1 MFTLKKKSNIDYA
14 APHIRQQAFRMRLLK
29 FYKEI
34 EFNDDVY
41 NHNATMI
48 LKGTLPYKFVNEIE
62 RLRLKQKKKKKKN
75 GKKSNVKVQQLWASK
90 LEILLKEVHKKNKHY
105 FKIGGTI

>member
-48 LKGTLPYKFVNEIE
+48 LKGPLPYKFVNELE
-62 RLRLKQKKKKKKN
+62 RLRLEHEKKKKEKWDKIKKR
-75 GKKSNVKVQQLWASK
+75 GATTLGLQVRDIVKRSTQ
-90 LEILLKEVHKKNKHY
+90 ER
-105 FKIGGTI
+105 

>member
-34 EFNDDVY
+34 EFNDDY
-41 NHNATMI
+41 NSDGHIFIKQDQPLPASI
-48 LKGTLPYKFVNEIE
+48 LAIYPTLVSSD
-62 RLRLKQKKKKKKN
+62 
-75 GKKSNVKVQQLWASK
+75 G
-90 LEILLKEVHKKNKHY
+90 
-105 FKIGGTI
+105 

>member
-1 MFTLKKKSNIDYA
+1 MMFTLKKKSNIDYA

-29 FYKEI
+29 FYKTI

-48 LKGTLPYKFVNEIE
+48 LKGTLPYRFVNEIE
-62 RLRLKQKKKKKKN
+62 RLRLEHEKKKKEKWDKIKKR
-75 GKKSNVKVQQLWASK
+75 GATTLGLKVRD
-90 LEILLKEVHKKNKHY
+90 ILKRSTQER
-105 FKIGGTI
+105 

>member
-1 MFTLKKKSNIDYA
+1 MLKLKRKSNIDYA

-62 RLRLKQKKKKKKN
+62 RLRLEHEKKKKEKWEKIKRK
-75 GKKSNVKVQQLWASK
+75 GATTLGLKVRDIVKRSTQ
-90 LEILLKEVHKKNKHY
+90 ER
-105 FKIGGTI
+105 

>member
-62 RLRLKQKKKKKKN
+62 RLRLEHEKKKKEKWEKI
-75 GKKSNVKVQQLWASK
+75 KRKSATTLGLKVRDIVKRSTQ
-90 LEILLKEVHKKNKHY
+90 ER
-105 FKIGGTI
+105 

>member
-1 MFTLKKKSNIDYA
+1 MFKLKKKSNIDYA

-29 FYKEI
+29 FYKTI

-62 RLRLKQKKKKKKN
+62 RLRLEHEKKKKEKWDKIKKK
-75 GKKSNVKVQQLWASK
+75 GATTLGLQIRDIIKRSTQ
-90 LEILLKEVHKKNKHY
+90 ER
-105 FKIGGTI
+105 

>member
-29 FYKEI
+29 FYKTI

-48 LKGTLPYKFVNEIE
+48 LKGTLPYRFVNEIE
-62 RLRLKQKKKKKKN
+62 RLRLEHEKKKKEKWDKIKKR
-75 GKKSNVKVQQLWASK
+75 GATTLGLKVRD
-90 LEILLKEVHKKNKHY
+90 ILKRSTQER
-105 FKIGGTI
+105 

>member
-29 FYKEI
+29 FYKTI

-48 LKGTLPYKFVNEIE
+48 LKGTLPYRFVNEIE
-62 RLRLKQKKKKKKN
+62 RLRLEHEKKKKEKWDKIKKR
-75 GKKSNVKVQQLWASK
+75 GATTLGLQVRDIIKRSTQ
-90 LEILLKEVHKKNKHY
+90 ER
-105 FKIGGTI
+105 

>member
-29 FYKEI
+29 FYKTI
-34 EFNDDVY
+34 EYNDDVY

-62 RLRLKQKKKKKKN
+62 RLRLEHEKKKKEKWDKIKKR
-75 GKKSNVKVQQLWASK
+75 GATTLGLQVRDIIKRSTQ
-90 LEILLKEVHKKNKHY
+90 ER
-105 FKIGGTI
+105 

>member
-1 MFTLKKKSNIDYA
+1 MLTLKKKSNIDYA
-14 APHIRQQAFRMRLLK
+14 APHVRQQAFRMRLLK
-29 FYKEI
+29 FYKTI

-62 RLRLKQKKKKKKN
+62 RLRLEHEKKKKEKWDKIKKR
-75 GKKSNVKVQQLWASK
+75 GATTLGLQVRDIIKRSTQ
-90 LEILLKEVHKKNKHY
+90 ER
-105 FKIGGTI
+105 

>member
-48 LKGTLPYKFVNEIE
+48 LKGTLPYKFVNKIE
-62 RLRLKQKKKKKKN
+62 RLRLEHEKKKKEKWEKIKRK
-75 GKKSNVKVQQLWASK
+75 GATTLGLKVRDIVKRSTQ
-90 LEILLKEVHKKNKHY
+90 ER
-105 FKIGGTI
+105 

>member
-1 MFTLKKKSNIDYA
+1 MMFKLKKKPNIDYA

-62 RLRLKQKKKKKKN
+62 RLRLEHEKQKKEKWEKIKRK
-75 GKKSNVKVQQLWASK
+75 GATTLGLKVRDIVKRSTQ
-90 LEILLKEVHKKNKHY
+90 ER
-105 FKIGGTI
+105 

>member
-1 MFTLKKKSNIDYA
+1 MFTLKKKFNIDYA

-29 FYKEI
+29 FYKTI

-62 RLRLKQKKKKKKN
+62 RLRLEHEKKKKEKWDKIKKR
-75 GKKSNVKVQQLWASK
+75 GATTLGLQVRDIIKRSTQ
-90 LEILLKEVHKKNKHY
+90 ER
-105 FKIGGTI
+105 

>member
-29 FYKEI
+29 FYKTI

-41 NHNATMI
+41 NQNATMI

-62 RLRLKQKKKKKKN
+62 RLRLEHEKKKKEKWDKIKKR
-75 GKKSNVKVQQLWASK
+75 GATTLGLQVRDIIKRSTQ
-90 LEILLKEVHKKNKHY
+90 ER
-105 FKIGGTI
+105 

>member
-29 FYKEI
+29 FYKTI

-62 RLRLKQKKKKKKN
+62 RLRLEHEKKKKEKWEKIKKR
-75 GKKSNVKVQQLWASK
+75 GATTLGLQVRDIIKRSTQ
-90 LEILLKEVHKKNKHY
+90 ER
-105 FKIGGTI
+105 

>member
-29 FYKEI
+29 FYKTI

-62 RLRLKQKKKKKKN
+62 RLRLEHEKKKKEKWDKIKKR
-75 GKKSNVKVQQLWASK
+75 GATTLGLQVLDIIKRSTQ
-90 LEILLKEVHKKNKHY
+90 ER
-105 FKIGGTI
+105 

>member
-62 RLRLKQKKKKKKN
+62 RLRLEHEKKKKEKWKKIKRK
-75 GKKSNVKVQQLWASK
+75 GATTLGLKVRDIVKRSSQEK
-90 LEILLKEVHKKNKHY
+90 
-105 FKIGGTI
+105 

>member
-29 FYKEI
+29 FYKTI

-48 LKGTLPYKFVNEIE
+48 WKGTLPYKFVNEIE
-62 RLRLKQKKKKKKN
+62 RLRLEHEKKKKEKWDKIKKR
-75 GKKSNVKVQQLWASK
+75 GATTLGLQVRDIIKRSTQ
-90 LEILLKEVHKKNKHY
+90 ER
-105 FKIGGTI
+105 

>member
-14 APHIRQQAFRMRLLK
+14 APHIRQRAFRMRLLK

-62 RLRLKQKKKKKKN
+62 RLRLEHEKQKKEKWEKIKRK
-75 GKKSNVKVQQLWASK
+75 GATTLGLKVRDIVKRSTQ
-90 LEILLKEVHKKNKHY
+90 ER
-105 FKIGGTI
+105 

>member
-29 FYKEI
+29 FYKTI

-62 RLRLKQKKKKKKN
+62 RLRLEHQKKKKEKWYKIKKR
-75 GKKSNVKVQQLWASK
+75 GATTLGLQVRDIIKRSTQ
-90 LEILLKEVHKKNKHY
+90 ER
-105 FKIGGTI
+105 

>member
-1 MFTLKKKSNIDYA
+1 LKKKSNIDYA

-29 FYKEI
+29 FYKTI

-62 RLRLKQKKKKKKN
+62 RLRLEHEKKKKEKWDKIKKR
-75 GKKSNVKVQQLWASK
+75 GATTLGLQVRDIIKRSTQ
-90 LEILLKEVHKKNKHY
+90 ER
-105 FKIGGTI
+105 

>member
-29 FYKEI
+29 FYKTI

-62 RLRLKQKKKKKKN
+62 RLRLEHERKKKEKWDKIKKRGATTLGLQVRDIIKR
-75 GKKSNVKVQQLWASK
+75 STQ
-90 LEILLKEVHKKNKHY
+90 ER
-105 FKIGGTI
+105 

>member
-1 MFTLKKKSNIDYA
+1 MKKKSNIDYA

-29 FYKEI
+29 FYKTI

-48 LKGTLPYKFVNEIE
+48 LKGTLPYRFVNEIE
-62 RLRLKQKKKKKKN
+62 RLRLEHEKKKKEKWDKIKKR
-75 GKKSNVKVQQLWASK
+75 GATTLGLQVRDIIKRSTQ
-90 LEILLKEVHKKNKHY
+90 ER
-105 FKIGGTI
+105 

>member
-1 MFTLKKKSNIDYA
+1 MFKLKKKSNIDYA

-29 FYKEI
+29 FYKTI

-62 RLRLKQKKKKKKN
+62 RLRLEHEKKKKEKWDKIKKR
-75 GKKSNVKVQQLWASK
+75 GATTLGLQVRDIIKRSTQ
-90 LEILLKEVHKKNKHY
+90 ER
-105 FKIGGTI
+105 

>member
-1 MFTLKKKSNIDYA
+1 
-14 APHIRQQAFRMRLLK
+14 MRLLK

-62 RLRLKQKKKKKKN
+62 RLRLEHEKKKKEKWEKIKRK
-75 GKKSNVKVQQLWASK
+75 GATTLGLKVRDIVKRSTQ
-90 LEILLKEVHKKNKHY
+90 ER
-105 FKIGGTI
+105 

>member
-62 RLRLKQKKKKKKN
+62 RLRLEHEKQKKEKWEKIKRK
-75 GKKSNVKVQQLWASK
+75 GATTLGLKVRDIVKRSTQ
-90 LEILLKEVHKKNKHY
+90 ER
-105 FKIGGTI
+105 

>member
-1 MFTLKKKSNIDYA
+1 MMFKLKKKPNIDYA

-48 LKGTLPYKFVNEIE
+48 LKGTLPYKFVNKIE
-62 RLRLKQKKKKKKN
+62 RLRLEHEKQKKEKWEKIKRK
-75 GKKSNVKVQQLWASK
+75 GATTLGLKVRDIVKRSTQ
-90 LEILLKEVHKKNKHY
+90 ER
-105 FKIGGTI
+105 

>member
-29 FYKEI
+29 FYKTI

-62 RLRLKQKKKKKKN
+62 RLRLEHEKKKKEKWDKIKKR
-75 GKKSNVKVQQLWASK
+75 GATTLGLQVRDIIKRSTQ
-90 LEILLKEVHKKNKHY
+90 ER
-105 FKIGGTI
+105 

>member
-62 RLRLKQKKKKKKN
+62 RLRLEHENKKKEKWEKIKRK
-75 GKKSNVKVQQLWASK
+75 GATTLGLKVRDIVKRSTQEK
-90 LEILLKEVHKKNKHY
+90 
-105 FKIGGTI
+105 

>member
-62 RLRLKQKKKKKKN
+62 RLRLEHEKKKKKKWEKIKRK
-75 GKKSNVKVQQLWASK
+75 GATTLGLKIRDIVKRSSQ
-90 LEILLKEVHKKNKHY
+90 ER
-105 FKIGGTI
+105 

>member
-1 MFTLKKKSNIDYA
+1 MFKLKKKPNIDYA

-62 RLRLKQKKKKKKN
+62 RLRLEHEKQKKEKWEKIKRK
-75 GKKSNVKVQQLWASK
+75 GATTLGLKVRDIVKRSTQ
-90 LEILLKEVHKKNKHY
+90 ER
-105 FKIGGTI
+105 

>member
-1 MFTLKKKSNIDYA
+1 MFKLKKKPNIDYA

-48 LKGTLPYKFVNEIE
+48 LKGTLPYKFVNKIE
-62 RLRLKQKKKKKKN
+62 RLRLEHEKQKKEKWEKIKRKGATTMGLQVRSIVANAIKK
-75 GKKSNVKVQQLWASK
+75 AP
-90 LEILLKEVHKKNKHY
+90 
-105 FKIGGTI
+105 